1 MDGEI
6 SRCISEPKGLTV
18 SVGGEGGGRGG
29 HILSDSEQDR
39 LWDFWGPVQNEDVG
53 PLVNVIENFKTVTG
67 H

>member
-1 MDGEI
+1 M
-6 SRCISEPKGLTV
+6 
-18 SVGGEGGGRGG
+18 GGEGGGRGG

-39 LWDFWGPVQNEDVG
+39 LWNFGGPVQNEDVG